1 MRTAGELLQEA
12 RLKKKQSI
20 QEIADAIKV
29 KQDYLEALEKDNFE
43 ALPSATFTKGFL
55 RKYASRLGVNPDTVV
70 AMFRRDFTENTQGQ
84 IVPKEL
90 TEPVG
95 KKRWAL
101 PFNVIAAAIAITS
114 FVVFLGLQLYKFYS
128 LPPLEVLQPVQ
139 GEVYAAKI
147 TVKGKT
153 DPDNVVTV
161 NNQAVVI
168 GPNGDFSLDL
178 TFTAGTHAIIVQ
190 ATNRQGKSRLV
201 QRTFQV
207 TK

>member
-139 GEVYAAKI
+139 GEVY
-147 TVKGKT
+147 
-153 DPDNVVTV
+153 
-161 NNQAVVI
+161 
-168 GPNGDFSLDL
+168 
-178 TFTAGTHAIIVQ
+178 
-190 ATNRQGKSRLV
+190 
-201 QRTFQV
+201 
-207 TK
+207 